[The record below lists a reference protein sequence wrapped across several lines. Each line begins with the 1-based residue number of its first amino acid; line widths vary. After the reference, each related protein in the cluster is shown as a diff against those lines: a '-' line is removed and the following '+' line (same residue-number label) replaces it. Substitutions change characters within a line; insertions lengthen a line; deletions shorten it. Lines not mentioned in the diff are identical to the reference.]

1 MGSNVYRVTSHGIL
15 IRERYC
21 LLMMGALQGRALLG
35 CKSNS
40 PELLSYLGT
49 ITGPHTLIC

>member
-40 PELLSYLGT
+40 PELFYHISAQLLAH
-49 ITGPHTLIC
+49 IH